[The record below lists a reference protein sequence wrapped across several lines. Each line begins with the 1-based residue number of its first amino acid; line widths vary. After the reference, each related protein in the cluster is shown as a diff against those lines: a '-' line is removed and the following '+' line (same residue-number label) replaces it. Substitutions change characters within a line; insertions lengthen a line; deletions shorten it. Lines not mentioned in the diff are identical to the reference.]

1 MSEDDEPRFTVTED
15 GKLEQNDDHPVDFEE
30 DLVFDG

>member
-1 MSEDDEPRFTVTED
+1 MNETDESRFNVTED

-30 DLVFDG
+30 DLTFDE